1 MNRGSLLREMPYRA
15 TERTEA
21 RRAAA
26 RERILDAAHELV
38 ARGGFGAASV
48 AAVAE
53 RAGVATGSVYRHFSS
68 KADLF
73 AEVFRRAAQ
82 REVDAVAGAATLALS
97 GGSSG
102 RPPGGG
108 SAPAPGPAAGAGGG
122 GPSPRRARA
131 GGRRAGARLA
141 EPVDPVVEA
150 ERLAFRRAY
159 RDGFERLVGDELT
172 AAALVGAIGEVLV
185 GPLSPTGSYLDEDR
199 LVAELVSL
207 CERLGGR

>member
-1 MNRGSLLREMPYRA
+1 MPYRA

-26 RERILDAAHELV
+26 RERLLDAAHDLV

-68 KADLF
+68 KAELF

-82 REVDAVAGAATLALS
+82 REVDAVAGADTLA
-97 GGSSG
+97 GGVETF
-102 RPPGGG
+102 
-108 SAPAPGPAAGAGGG
+108 A
-122 GPSPRRARA
+122 RRALA
-131 GGRRAGARLA
+131 GRRLAWALLA

-185 GPLSPTGSYLDEDR
+185 GPLSPTGSELDEDR
-199 LVAELVSL
+199 LVGQLVEL

>member
-1 MNRGSLLREMPYRA
+1 MPYRA

-26 RERILDAAHELV
+26 RERILQAAHELV

-82 REVDAVAGAATLALS
+82 REVDAVAGAETLA
-97 GGSSG
+97 GGVETF
-102 RPPGGG
+102 
-108 SAPAPGPAAGAGGG
+108 A
-122 GPSPRRARA
+122 RRALA
-131 GGRRAGARLA
+131 GRRLAWALLA

-159 RDGFERLVGDELT
+159 RAGFERLVGDGLT

-185 GPLSPTGSYLDEDR
+185 GPLSPTGQDLDEDR
-199 LVAELVSL
+199 LVTELVAL

>member
-1 MNRGSLLREMPYRA
+1 MPYRP
-15 TERTEA
+15 TQRTEA
-21 RRAAA
+21 RRAAT
-26 RERILDAAHELV
+26 RERILRAAHELV
-38 ARGGFGAASV
+38 AKGGFGAASV

-53 RAGVATGSVYRHFSS
+53 RADVATGSVYRHFSS

-82 REVDAVAGAATLALS
+82 HEVDAVAGAETLA
-97 GGSSG
+97 GGVETF
-102 RPPGGG
+102 
-108 SAPAPGPAAGAGGG
+108 A
-122 GPSPRRARA
+122 RRALA
-131 GGRRAGARLA
+131 GRRLAWALLA

-159 RDGFERLVGDELT
+159 RAGFERLVGDELT

-185 GPLSPTGSYLDEDR
+185 GPLSPTGSHLDEDR
-199 LVAELVSL
+199 LVADLVTI

>member
-1 MNRGSLLREMPYRA
+1 MPYRA

-26 RERILDAAHELV
+26 RERILEAAHGLV

-82 REVDAVAGAATLALS
+82 REVDAVAHAGTLAE
-97 GGSSG
+97 GVETF
-102 RPPGGG
+102 
-108 SAPAPGPAAGAGGG
+108 A
-122 GPSPRRARA
+122 RRALA
-131 GGRRAGARLA
+131 GRRLAWALLA

-185 GPLSPTGSYLDEDR
+185 GPLSPTGLHNAATDDAGAYVAREGGVECYLNEDR